1 MQRKE
6 TNSRQLGKA
15 LNLFPLIG
23 GLFPLPLLF
32 LCSEHIAFGNHQKL
46 NLRIFKASVKI
57 AVSHKNLSRLN
68 LLCFLVRTEGAKI
81 ILPQIP
87 GQTAGSGSG
96 ARQKNHPVF
105 LLFPPLQIL
114 NQHFKAAL
122 IRIHI
127 LHTDAVF
134 LFHCH
139 SRQLLLQSGQIHRI
153 GPLRPGQNLLYRINK
168 MRSFLTMLGIIIGI
182 GSVISIVSIGDTMRG
197 MFADLYKDVGLT
209 QAYISIGYWL
219 EEVRQSD
226 YFTLDDMERIREVF
240 GEEIAYMDCSSGV
253 SANAQNGRTQV
264 KFNYEGIDWNY
275 QDVQPVNMV
284 YGRYL
289 NEADVKGR
297 RYLGFSVPR
306 IHPLSPPLTGC

>member
-1 MQRKE
+1 MILV
-6 TNSRQLGKA
+6 NHIIAHRQLGKA

-139 SRQLLLQSGQIHRI
+139 SRQLLLPSGQIHRI
-153 GPLRPGQNLLYRINK
+153 GPLRPGQNLLYRIQQLCLSRK
-168 MRSFLTMLGIIIGI
+168 QISLFQTMGHTLPELCLHSLSLFPQSWRLVQKNHTGIRFKIIQ
-182 GSVISIVSIGDTMRG
+182 
-197 MFADLYKDVGLT
+197 K
-209 QAYISIGYWL
+209 
-219 EEVRQSD
+219 
-226 YFTLDDMERIREVF
+226 
-240 GEEIAYMDCSSGV
+240 
-253 SANAQNGRTQV
+253 
-264 KFNYEGIDWNY
+264 
-275 QDVQPVNMV
+275 
-284 YGRYL
+284 
-289 NEADVKGR
+289 
-297 RYLGFSVPR
+297 
-306 IHPLSPPLTGC
+306 